1 MNKASRHICCLF
13 ISVILSGMAAC
24 LIHREEVRPNDFAH
38 ISRNFSAVSIHVL
51 LPHNDDSLELT
62 SASGSVPAATQG
74 QWSSAQGQKTAGP
87 AHGSDA
93 CEVDASRA
101 IISSEAHEPDVSGLL
116 PRQADYYVFTLGRIL
131 V

>member
-24 LIHREEVRPNDFAH
+24 LIHKKEVCQTDFPD

-116 PRQADYYVFTLGRIL
+116 PRQADYYVFTLGRII